1 MRAYTLTSLVLLQ
14 IVPIGAGKKSNEC
27 FVAQTLYMYKK
38 IWYYC
43 WCSKIFLHIH
53 DLFPYLTVSLD
64 ALLNK
69 VKCSPQVLCYFVL
82 YWYDRFFSQ
91 KVELTFWNARVT
103 VAKSIL
109 TFREIM
115 IAGCCNTFSVMQ
127 FIIIGFWLLY
137 ENTQQLY
144 DILYRIAIHVT
155 YRLSVLYCRLYR
167 WRPLTFFLSWN
178 AIYFISFPM
187 NGSNHRLDTQHFSL
201 SGFSMISWL
210 KRMHESHH
218 SHMYQIKLCRH
229 PVVASASQYAG
240 VLK

>member
-1 MRAYTLTSLVLLQ
+1 MNVLLHKHSTCTKKYNTTAD
-14 IVPIGAGKKSNEC
+14 VPRFFFTYMI
-27 FVAQTLYMYKK
+27 FFRTWLYHLMLYLIRLSAHLKFYV
-38 IWYYC
+38 IL
-43 WCSKIFLHIH
+43 CSIDTI
-53 DLFPYLTVSLD
+53 D
-64 ALLNK
+64 
-69 VKCSPQVLCYFVL
+69 
-82 YWYDRFFSQ
+82 FFSQ